1 MSVKAEEEND
11 SLRIYIA
18 NPDTFERMHVFAGS
32 SLSEQKGVSIPLPA
46 SWDRADVVFEFESDE
61 NWNMVGPVIE
71 NIKVVK

>member
-1 MSVKAEEEND
+1 
-11 SLRIYIA
+11 
-18 NPDTFERMHVFAGS
+18 MHVFAGS